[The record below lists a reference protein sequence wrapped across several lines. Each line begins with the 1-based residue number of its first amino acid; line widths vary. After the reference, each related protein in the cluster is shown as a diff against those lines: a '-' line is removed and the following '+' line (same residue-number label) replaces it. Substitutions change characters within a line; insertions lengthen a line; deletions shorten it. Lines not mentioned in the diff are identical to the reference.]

1 MEGYFFTKK
10 YFEYRLLLIYFQII
24 LQFRMIY
31 NEYSKWKNMNIF
43 IAKVYQ
49 ELSFSKATNSKATKK

>member
-10 YFEYRLLLIYFQII
+10 YFEYRLRLIYFQII

-49 ELSFSKATNSKATKK
+49 ELLFSKATKK

>member
-1 MEGYFFTKK
+1 MEGYFLQK

-24 LQFRMIY
+24 LQLRMIY

-43 IAKVYQ
+43 IAKVY
-49 ELSFSKATNSKATKK
+49 